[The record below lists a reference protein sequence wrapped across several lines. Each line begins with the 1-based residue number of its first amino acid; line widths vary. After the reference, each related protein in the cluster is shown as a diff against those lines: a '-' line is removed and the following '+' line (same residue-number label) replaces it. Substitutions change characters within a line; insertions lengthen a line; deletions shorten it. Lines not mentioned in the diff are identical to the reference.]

1 MVDLK
6 KEQQMNALH
15 SLIPSWLHREQEYA
29 AMPDEPIPPPP
40 VATLPKP
47 AYASGG
53 IVGDKS
59 AVDPAFSVHNE
70 DLDKEIFG
78 RAAVMLE
85 QLKRDREQAQRR
97 EGELQVQLTEALLSR
112 EGDTQK
118 VSFLELENA
127 ELRNTIAGLQSDVEA
142 YRQFMSS
149 VKKVLDNFGITAPPK
164 KPRNGKPKPEPIP
177 EAITEPAKAEAAPN
191 EQ

>member
-1 MVDLK
+1 
-6 KEQQMNALH
+6 MNALH

-29 AMPDEPIPPPP
+29 AMPDDPIPPPP
-40 VATLPKP
+40 TVATLPERP
-47 AYASGG
+47 PERSLQ
-53 IVGDKS
+53 VGRVEFNQTDQ
-59 AVDPAFSVHNE
+59 DR
-70 DLDKEIFG
+70 EIFG

-85 QLKRDREQAQRR
+85 QLKRDREEAQRR

-112 EGDTQK
+112 EGDTHK

-127 ELRNTIAGLQSDVEA
+127 ELRNTIAGLQNDVEA

-164 KPRNGKPKPEPIP
+164 KPRNGKAKPEPTP
-177 EAITEPAKAEAAPN
+177 EPVKTEATPN